1 MILVVRHSQHLK
13 VWQIWQVWQVW
24 QGEIKDEYEAK
35 EDTGFEEGNH
45 EVQTGNQDVS
55 KYSELPVLPSKPIVY
70 DDERLSKPG
79 LEQGAGHLEEGKVL
93 VDCDAI
99 WLRKTD
105 LAVALS
111 LDNTFI
117 ESGWPECCSPA
128 LIEASRFWV
137 QRIVDMPSAL
147 EGGTKIR
154 REQGCDKAKGDI
166 CTTQQE
172 EPTKTKRKKKRRPK
186 ASMCWST
193 IKSTIEKVSSAAQG
207 TKKGVEEKKGS
218 LRTSGCD
225 TFHVGEIRADY
236 KEADK
241 GSSPLRSAEDVRE
254 VGSKSRYF

>member
-1 MILVVRHSQHLK
+1 MILVVGHSQQLK
-13 VWQIWQVWQVW
+13 VWQVWQVW

-45 EVQTGNQDVS
+45 EVQTGNQDWG

-79 LEQGAGHLEEGKVL
+79 LEQGAGHVEEGKVL
-93 VDCDAI
+93 VFCDAI
-99 WLRKTD
+99 WLRKPD

-111 LDNTFI
+111 RDNTFRK
-117 ESGWPECCSPA
+117 SGWPECCSPA
-128 LIEASRFWV
+128 LIEGSRFWV
-137 QRIVDMPSAL
+137 RRIVDIPSAL

-154 REQGCDKAKGDI
+154 CEQGREKEKGDI

-186 ASMCWST
+186 AGMCWST
-193 IKSTIEKVSSAAQG
+193 IKSTIEEVSSAAQG
-207 TKKGVEEKKGS
+207 RKNGVEVKKES

-225 TFHVGEIRADY
+225 KIYNEGTHPQRS
-236 KEADK
+236 
-241 GSSPLRSAEDVRE
+241 SSPLRSAEDVRE
-254 VGSKSRYF
+254 VGSRVDVNN

>member
-1 MILVVRHSQHLK
+1 MILVVGHSQHLK
-13 VWQIWQVWQVW
+13 VWQVWQVW

-45 EVQTGNQDVS
+45 EMQTGNQDWG

-79 LEQGAGHLEEGKVL
+79 LEQGAGHLEEPEEGKVL

-111 LDNTFI
+111 RDITFR
-117 ESGWPECCSPA
+117 ENGWPECCSPA
-128 LIEASRFWV
+128 LIEGSRFWV
-137 QRIVDMPSAL
+137 RRIVDIPSAL

-154 REQGCDKAKGDI
+154 REQGREKEKGDI
-166 CTTQQE
+166 CTTQQ

-186 ASMCWST
+186 AGMWCT
-193 IKSTIEKVSSAAQG
+193 IKFTIEEVSSAAQG
-207 TKKGVEEKKGS
+207 RKNGVEVKKES

-225 TFHVGEIRADY
+225 KIYNEGTHPQR
-236 KEADK
+236 
-241 GSSPLRSAEDVRE
+241 SSPPLRSAEDVCE
-254 VGSKSRYF
+254 VGSRVDLSS

>member
-1 MILVVRHSQHLK
+1 MILVVAHSPHLK
-13 VWQIWQVWQVW
+13 VWQVWQVL

-45 EVQTGNQDVS
+45 EVQTGNQDWG

-79 LEQGAGHLEEGKVL
+79 LEQGAGHVEEGKVL
-93 VDCDAI
+93 VFCDAI

-111 LDNTFI
+111 LDNTFR

-128 LIEASRFWV
+128 LIEGSRFWV
-137 QRIVDMPSAL
+137 RRIVDIPSAL

-154 REQGCDKAKGDI
+154 REQGREQGREKAKDDI

-172 EPTKTKRKKKRRPK
+172 EPTKAKRKKKRRPK
-186 ASMCWST
+186 ASMCW
-193 IKSTIEKVSSAAQG
+193 STIEKVSSAAQG
-207 TKKGVEEKKGS
+207 TKKGVEVKKES

-225 TFHVGEIRADY
+225 KFHVGEIRADY

-254 VGSKSRYF
+254 VGSRVDVNN

>member
-1 MILVVRHSQHLK
+1 MILVVGHSQHLK
-13 VWQIWQVWQVW
+13 VWQVW

-45 EVQTGNQDVS
+45 EVQTGNQDWG

-79 LEQGAGHLEEGKVL
+79 LEQGAGHPEEPDEGKVL
-93 VDCDAI
+93 VGCDAI
-99 WLRKTD
+99 WLRKPD

-111 LDNTFI
+111 RDNTFRK
-117 ESGWPECCSPA
+117 SGWPECCSPA
-128 LIEASRFWV
+128 LIEGSRFWV
-137 QRIVDMPSAL
+137 RRIVDIPSAL

-154 REQGCDKAKGDI
+154 REQGCEKAKGDI

-193 IKSTIEKVSSAAQG
+193 IED
-207 TKKGVEEKKGS
+207 TKKGVEEKKES

-225 TFHVGEIRADY
+225 KFHVGEIRADY

-254 VGSKSRYF
+254 VGSRVDVNN

>member
-1 MILVVRHSQHLK
+1 MILVVGHSQHLK
-13 VWQIWQVWQVW
+13 VWQVWQVW

-45 EVQTGNQDVS
+45 EVQTGNQDWG

-79 LEQGAGHLEEGKVL
+79 LEQGAGHLEDPEEPEEGKVL
-93 VDCDAI
+93 VFCDAI

-111 LDNTFI
+111 LDNTFR

-137 QRIVDMPSAL
+137 QRIVDIPSAL

-154 REQGCDKAKGDI
+154 REQGRENVTEKAKDDI

-193 IKSTIEKVSSAAQG
+193 IED
-207 TKKGVEEKKGS
+207 TKKGVEEKKES

-225 TFHVGEIRADY
+225 KFHVGEIRADY

-254 VGSKSRYF
+254 VGSRVDVNN

>member
-1 MILVVRHSQHLK
+1 M
-13 VWQIWQVWQVW
+13 
-24 QGEIKDEYEAK
+24 
-35 EDTGFEEGNH
+35 
-45 EVQTGNQDVS
+45 QTGNQDWG

-79 LEQGAGHLEEGKVL
+79 LEQGAGHVEEGKVL
-93 VDCDAI
+93 VFCDAI
-99 WLRKTD
+99 WLRKPD

-111 LDNTFI
+111 RDNTFRK
-117 ESGWPECCSPA
+117 SGWPECCSPA
-128 LIEASRFWV
+128 LIEGSRFWV
-137 QRIVDMPSAL
+137 QRIVDIPSAL

-154 REQGCDKAKGDI
+154 CEQGREKEKGDI

-186 ASMCWST
+186 AGMCWST
-193 IKSTIEKVSSAAQG
+193 IKSTIEEVSSAAQG

-225 TFHVGEIRADY
+225 KFHVGEIRADY

-241 GSSPLRSAEDVRE
+241 GSSPLRSVEDVRE
-254 VGSKSRYF
+254 VGSRVDVNN